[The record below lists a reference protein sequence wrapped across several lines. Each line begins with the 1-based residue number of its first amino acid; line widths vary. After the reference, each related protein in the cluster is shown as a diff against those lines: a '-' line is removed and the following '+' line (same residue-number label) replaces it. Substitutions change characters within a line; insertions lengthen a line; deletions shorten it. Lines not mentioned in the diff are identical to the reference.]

1 MIVKNRAYGIIK
13 NKKASYCFI
22 SEQVPKDKRKH
33 YFAHAKE
40 FKAGQFK
47 ALEAGQVLVQCF
59 DPTAKRCTLLP
70 GCRLRAELAGAE
82 AAFLAHLDH
91 STLADIAWPA
101 APS

>member
-47 ALEAGQVLVQCF
+47 ALEAGQVVSFEPDLSG
-59 DPTAKRCTLLP
+59 RR
-70 GCRLRAELAGAE
+70 G
-82 AAFLAHLDH
+82 
-91 STLADIAWPA
+91 PA
-101 APS
+101 AKNIKLEGE